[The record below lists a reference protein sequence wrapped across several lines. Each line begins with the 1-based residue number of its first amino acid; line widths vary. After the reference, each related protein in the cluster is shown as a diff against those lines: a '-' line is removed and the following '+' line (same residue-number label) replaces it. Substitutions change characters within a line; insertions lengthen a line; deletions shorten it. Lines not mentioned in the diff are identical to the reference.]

1 MKSTKRIA
9 ILISGSGSN
18 MRALVEDMLN
28 DNDYADPVIIISDR
42 AEAKGLLYAKKMN
55 IETRIIDFKK
65 ISDKNKFE
73 KNLITVIYNFNIDII
88 CLAGF
93 MTILS
98 NSFLTQF
105 EHSILNIHPSILPLF
120 KGLNTHKKALNS
132 GMAVHGA
139 TVHKVTE
146 KLDSGQILGQA
157 VVPIFKQDTEK
168 SLASRVLKLEHRLYP
183 LVLRRFINGDTDPIL
198 LI

>member
-28 DNDYADPVIIISDR
+28 DNDYAEPVIIISDR
-42 AEAKGLLYAKKMN
+42 AEAKGLLYAQKMN

-73 KNLITVIYNFNIDII
+73 KNLIEVIHNFNIDII

-98 NSFLTQF
+98 NSFLIQF

-146 KLDSGQILGQA
+146 QLDSGQILGQA

-168 SLASRVLKLEHRLYP
+168 SLASRVLELEHRLYP

-198 LI
+198 LT